1 MNLKNQVSVR
11 IKDIAKMAN
20 VSVGTVDRVLHE
32 RGRVSEEAYK
42 RVQEVL
48 KSIDYKPNFIA
59 RSLGRAKQ
67 LRIIALIPNPEFDP
81 YWLEVQ
87 VGIQQAREEWIHYG
101 VTIAPY
107 LYRHDG
113 KDSMETVA
121 NEALE
126 TNPDG
131 FVIGPIFQTL
141 AVPVIEKLRDKQIP
155 FVLINSN
162 LPELKPL
169 SFIGQDLFQSGVLAA
184 RLMSSEIR
192 HQKSTVAILHVGEDV
207 LESVYLLDKE
217 KGFRDYF
224 EKTKKSLHAEI
235 LSHNITVPIPEIE
248 EHVKSILNIPNLEGI
263 YVTTSKALGPIASL
277 LEKHPRKSEIT
288 LIGYDML
295 EANLHYLKEDVITFL
310 INQNPK
316 RQPIVG
322 ISHLANNLLFRKSVP
337 PIELFPLEIIAKQNI
352 ESYLASSIH

>member
-1 MNLKNQVSVR
+1 
-11 IKDIAKMAN
+11 MAG

-32 RGRVSEEAYK
+32 RGRVSEDAYN

-48 KSIDYKPNFIA
+48 KKIEYKPNFIA

-67 LRIIALIPNPEFDP
+67 LRIIALIPNPEFDA

-87 VGIQQAREEWIHYG
+87 AGIQQAREEWIHYG
-101 VTIAPY
+101 VTVETH
-107 LYRHDG
+107 LYEHDG
-113 KDSMETVA
+113 EGAMEIVA
-121 NEALE
+121 EEALK

-131 FVIGPIFQTL
+131 FVIGPIFQPL
-141 AVPVIEKLRDKQIP
+141 AVPVIEKLKNQNIP
-155 FVLINSN
+155 FVLFNANI
-162 LPELKPL
+162 PEMSPL

-192 HQKSTVAILHVGEDV
+192 NENSIVAVLHVGEDIQ
-207 LESVYLLDKE
+207 ESVYLMDKE

-224 EKTKKSLHAEI
+224 SAVNNRLNVTVKSY
-235 LSHNITVPIPEIE
+235 NVNVPIHSISKEIE
-248 EHVKSILNIPNLEGI
+248 NILNIPNLGGI

-277 LEKHPRKSEIT
+277 LAKHPRKSEIK

-295 EANLHYLKEDVITFL
+295 DENIRFLKRDVITYL

-322 ISHLANNLLFRKSVP
+322 ISHMVNYLMFKKSAP
-337 PIELFPLEIIAKQNI
+337 PLEFFPLEIITKQNL

>member
-1 MNLKNQVSVR
+1 LKNQANIR
-11 IKDIAKMAN
+11 IKDIARMAG

-32 RGRVSEEAYK
+32 RGRVSWEALTK
-42 RVQEVL
+42 VQAVL
-48 KSIDYKPNFIA
+48 KNIDYKPNFIA

-67 LRIIALIPNPEFDP
+67 LRIIALIPNPELDA

-87 VGIQQAREEWIHYG
+87 AGIQQARGEWTHYG
-101 VTIAPY
+101 VTVAPY
-107 LYRHDG
+107 LYQHDG
-113 KDSMETVA
+113 KDAMEAVA
-121 NEALE
+121 REALE

-155 FVLINSN
+155 FVLFNANI
-162 LPELKPL
+162 PELNPL
-169 SFIGQDLFQSGVLAA
+169 NFIGQDLFQSGVLAA
-184 RLMSSEIR
+184 RLMGAEKRTEENILA
-192 HQKSTVAILHVGEDV
+192 VLHVGEDIQ
-207 LESVYLLDKE
+207 EAVYLLDKE
-217 KGFRDYF
+217 RGFRDYF
-224 EKTKKSLHAEI
+224 NKTNKSHHVTI
-235 LSHNITVPIPEIE
+235 QSYNVNVPIHAIRDQVEN
-248 EHVKSILNIPNLEGI
+248 VLNIPGLSGI

-277 LEKHPRKSEIT
+277 LETHPRRSEIT

-295 EANLHYLKEDVITFL
+295 EENLKYLKKGIITYL

-322 ISHLANNLLFRKSVP
+322 ISHLVNSLLFKKNVP
-337 PIELFPLEIIAKQNI
+337 PIELFPLEIIAKENL